1 MHNTNSSTFHGKR
14 VTLMGFAR
22 TNVALAR
29 YLARQGADIT
39 MTDSKSF
46 EDLAIGRQQ
55 LESLNIRYVLGHHEM
70 LDFTQADVV
79 FVSPGVQRTNPFVQA
94 AMNNG
99 IPVSS
104 EIELFFELCKSP
116 IAAITGSAGKTTTT
130 TLVGEMLAAS
140 GFPTFVGGNIG
151 IPLIDRLDEL
161 SEDARVVL
169 ELSSFQLEP
178 MRRSAHVAAV
188 LNITPNHLDRHPT
201 FEAYRDAK
209 TNIFKFQRPDDVT
222 VLSLDDPGS
231 AQLISQV
238 VGQPMLFS
246 VTQPVIEGACLYRG
260 ELVLT
265 IGLLEGTICR
275 RDEVRLRG
283 LHNVQNILA
292 ASVIAAVRGASMEA
306 IRSVA
311 TQFTG
316 VEHRIEP
323 VRVLDGCT
331 WFNDSKATSPTETMA
346 ALRSFTEPIVL
357 MAGGRSKKAPL
368 DEMAADIVTHVRH
381 LVVFGEMA
389 GEIADAVTAQ
399 PKGNSITIDRAH
411 TVKDAVELARR
422 AARPGDV
429 VLLSPSGTSF
439 DAFDDYEHRGR
450 VFKDIVLQLQEHGT
464 MRSPAE

>member
-1 MHNTNSSTFHGKR
+1 MSDTQSTPFQGKR
-14 VTLMGFAR
+14 ITLMGFAR
-22 TNVALAR
+22 THVALAR
-29 YLARQGADIT
+29 FLAGQGADIT
-39 MTDSKSF
+39 ITDTKSF
-46 EDLAIGRQQ
+46 EDLSASRKQ
-55 LESLNIRYVLGHHEM
+55 LESLNIRYVLGHHDM
-70 LDFTQADVV
+70 LDFTQADMV
-79 FVSPGVQRTNPFVQA
+79 FVTPGVQRANSFVRA
-94 AMNNG
+94 AIDSG
-99 IPVSS
+99 VPVSS
-104 EIELFFELCKSP
+104 EIELLFELCKTP

-151 IPLIDRLDEL
+151 TPLIDRLDEL
-161 SEDARVVL
+161 GDNARVVL
-169 ELSSFQLEP
+169 ELSSFQLEY
-178 MRRSAHVAAV
+178 MRRSAQVAAV
-188 LNITPNHLDRHPT
+188 LNITPNHLDRHPS

-231 AQLISQV
+231 ARLIGQV
-238 VGQPMLFS
+238 VSQPMLFS
-246 VTQPVIEGACLYRG
+246 VTQPVIEGACLYRD

-265 IGLLEGTICR
+265 IGDLEGTICR

-292 ASVIAAVRGASMEA
+292 ASVIAAARGASMEA

-323 VRVLDGCT
+323 VRSLDGST
-331 WFNDSKATSPTETMA
+331 WYNDSKATSPTETMA

-368 DEMAADIVTHVRH
+368 DEMAADIVSHVRH

-389 GEIADAVTAQ
+389 DEIAEAVSAV
-399 PKGNSITIDRAH
+399 PDGSRVAIDRAT
-411 TVKDAVELARR
+411 TVKQAIELARR

-439 DAFDDYEHRGR
+439 DAFNDYEHRGH
-450 VFKDIVLQLQEHGT
+450 VFKDLVLQLQE
-464 MRSPAE
+464 RSAVGAPAE